1 MSTTPYEETAD
12 TRPRVRRDVLFT
24 ETPGGVI
31 FHNADGGFQVTSP
44 SAYRFATL
52 LVPHLD
58 GSRTVAEICA
68 GFKDPQKAMVG
79 GLVKALYTRG
89 FARSVPAPAGP
100 DKEGGTRADA
110 LPPAVADRFAQQIAY
125 IDHYA
130 DGAERAF
137 AAFRGTRV
145 AVLGDGQV
153 ARWAALSLIRNG
165 CASVAVEEALATG
178 HATARDLDAVRAE
191 AAEYTAQGSPAEV
204 TVLPGAGAG
213 PGREGWAAFE
223 GYDVVIAACGRDAFR
238 TAVGLLSEGVP
249 EGRVLLPAWTFGG
262 RAVVG
267 PLTTGATGDAAGT
280 AGCVACAALRLGA
293 NGGAADAAVAAELW
307 SGLALDTGGGTAP
320 RGPLAAMLGNLLGYE
335 VFRLVTGALPAE
347 TRGQVLVQ
355 DMASFDVLAE
365 RLLPHPRCPF
375 CRPAPALPEAVDLT
389 AAPPRPAFEPVVAAA
404 PDDDATE
411 GPLAELDRRALA
423 LRPSVGVFTRYADEP
438 VTQTPLKVGAV
449 EVGIGAAGTRTVA
462 AFDVQ
467 HTAGARLRAL
477 DAAAAVYA
485 EHVVPAVTVPASVPG
500 TPPGATRA
508 DAPEADRARREVR
521 AQDHP
526 LPRVSPD
533 ALTTATG
540 VGGDPVAGWVA
551 GTSLL
556 TKEQVLVPAGAVR
569 PFGPDNQDRRFEPS
583 RAGAGAGGGAPE
595 AAAAGLLSA
604 LAHDALRRSVRGAG
618 RVAPLAPAEV
628 AGDAE
633 AVFLLR
639 SAGHMGLDV
648 ELLDLG
654 EADRSGVS
662 VVLART
668 RPDGAGPDSEA
679 RDASAEAGGPVPWA
693 VGAALDRTAA
703 VVDAL
708 RDLLGT
714 VQLAAEGVL
723 GEPDTGDPLLA
734 DLDAALI
741 PVTAEPGPAGPVE
754 AGAAHAGAEESGAAE
769 SGAVGPGV
777 VGPPP
782 APVSWTDVLER
793 LAAAGRDAVVV
804 PTHAADLP
812 AAGIHTV
819 RVLLTKAADD
829 DD

>member
-89 FARSVPAPAGP
+89 FARSVPAPPGA
-100 DKEGGTRADA
+100 DGGGGASAEA

-165 CASVAVEEALATG
+165 CASVAVEESLATG
-178 HATARDLDAVRAE
+178 YATARDLEAVRAE
-191 AAEYTAQGSPAEV
+191 AARYTAQGSPAEV
-204 TVLPGAGAG
+204 TVLPGTGAG

-223 GYDVVIAACGRDAFR
+223 GYDVVVAACGRDAFR
-238 TAVGLLSEGVP
+238 TAVGLLGAGVP

-267 PLTTGATGDAAGT
+267 PLTTGAAGDAAGT

-375 CRPAPALPEAVDLT
+375 CRPAQALAEAVDLT
-389 AAPPRPAFEPVVAAA
+389 AAPPRPVFEPVVAAA

-449 EVGIGAAGTRTVA
+449 EVGLGAAGTRTVA

-500 TPPGATRA
+500 TPPGAARA
-508 DAPEADRARREVR
+508 DAPEADRADRAGRGVR

-533 ALTTATG
+533 ALTTASG

-556 TKEQVLVPAGAVR
+556 TKKQVLVPAGAVR

-583 RAGAGAGGGAPE
+583 RAGAGAGGSLPE

-618 RVAPLAPAEV
+618 RVAPLASAEV
-628 AGDAE
+628 DGDAE

-668 RPDGAGPDSEA
+668 RPDASGPASDAPAAQAAQAAPGEA
-679 RDASAEAGGPVPWA
+679 AGPVPWA

-703 VVDAL
+703 AVDAL

-734 DLDAALI
+734 DLDAALV
-741 PVTAEPGPAGPVE
+741 PVTA
-754 AGAAHAGAEESGAAE
+754 
-769 SGAVGPGV
+769 GPGTA
-777 VGPPP
+777 GPPP
-782 APVSWTDVLER
+782 APVSWPDVLER
-793 LAAAGRDAVVV
+793 LAAAERDAMVV